1 VISTQNGNLINTV
14 SGKESGIKVTI
25 SQSTGVVLNFNESNM
40 TMSFDDEFRPKAG
53 NYTIGID
60 LSLSES
66 AQFGITTNFYQI

>member
-1 VISTQNGNLINTV
+1 MISTQNGNLIKTV

-25 SQSTGVVLNFNESNM
+25 SQSTGVVLNFDESNM

-60 LSLSES
+60 LSLPES
-66 AQFGITTNFYQI
+66 AQFGVTTNSYQI